1 MKFIIIA
8 CTLSVFVGYNLG
20 INLIQDSNI
29 RSVRENYLIRMQV
42 EAVVDSIIDAREIL
56 VHYDNERLRAMES
69 ALQYHNYLHY
79 KREHNVFVRMNLNEY
94 NEYFKTMEMWQ

>member
-1 MKFIIIA
+1 MNIRLIDWLMTIVIIA
-8 CTLSVFVGYNLG
+8 TGLIMSFRIENLKETRLTR
-20 INLIQDSNI
+20 I
-29 RSVRENYLIRMQV
+29 QV

-94 NEYFKTMEMWQ
+94 NEYFKTTEMWQ